1 MTNLQKSK
9 RALKRVKTLIKSSYD
24 NYETSELMEDVLQE
38 MIDTEVISVK
48 DISAEMKLMLLLF
61 NLGIQRAEKNKVKKK
76 REFSEDVALS

>member
-38 MIDTEVISVK
+38 MIDNVI
-48 DISAEMKLMLLLF
+48 ISIEEQEEF
-61 NLGIQRAEKNKVKKK
+61 NKQEA
-76 REFSEDVALS
+76 